1 MNFERYLLSNLL
13 IRLFRNNNGKVN
25 RTPIGAA
32 DNYFAMIISGR
43 ARFTGAFGSLELFP
57 GELLYIP
64 RGLSYISEWYGEGGC
79 VFYSLPFVFRYLS
92 ENSAYELQKI
102 IPENESF
109 REIFDRIY
117 ESISEDGAKAL
128 ALFYELYG
136 AVAER
141 LKKRELSF
149 ESSSVS
155 VAVRYMEA
163 HVAEDFDV
171 PMLARMCGMS
181 ESGFYIEFKRLTGH
195 TPVQYKNILR
205 CRRASELLQNTKN
218 TVESIAERVGCA
230 DASYL
235 RRLLV
240 KELKKTPKQIR
251 AEKQMM

>member
-1 MNFERYLLSNLL
+1 MKPFELLLSHFNMQ
-13 IRLFRNNNGKVN
+13 IINPEDGRINNIKL
-25 RTPIGAA
+25 GAST
-32 DNYFAMIISGR
+32 NYFAVIKSGHAVLTSR
-43 ARFTGAFGSLELFP
+43 DRRVELFP

-128 ALFYELYG
+128 SLFYELYG

-181 ESGFYIEFKRLTGH
+181 ESGFYVEFKRLTGH
-195 TPVQYKNILR
+195 TPIQYKNILR

-218 TVESIAERVGCA
+218 TVENIAERVGCA